1 MPTEKYELPLYR
13 KSLSEA
19 YQDGDSE
26 LWLISH
32 RLNVEC
38 RDYIDQLVREH
49 FSGNYLDGEISVRA
63 IEKYG
68 IERVGWVLANTV
80 QQHSWDGRFRPHNH
94 EWAKAF
100 PIPEGRNY
108 EFVTHTHSE
117 IVNGLVDQYRDYV
130 SRMEAMDENDLP
142 PWAKGINDI
151 HYEIGYVGPT
161 M

>member
-13 KSLSEA
+13 KSLPEA

-32 RLNVEC
+32 RLNIEC
-38 RDYIDQLVREH
+38 CTFIDQLVRDH
-49 FSGNYLDGEISVRA
+49 FSGNFLDGEISVRA
-63 IEKYG
+63 VEKYG

-80 QQHSWDGRFRPHNH
+80 QQRSWDGRFRPHNH

-100 PIPEGRNY
+100 PIPEGRNS
-108 EFVTHTHSE
+108 EFVLDSHPE
-117 IVNGLVDQYRDYV
+117 IANGLVDQYRDYV
-130 SRMEAMDENDLP
+130 SRMEAMDESDLP
-142 PWAKGINDI
+142 PWAKGIGDI
-151 HYEIGYVGPT
+151 HYESGSVGPT